1 MAFGDERRQ
10 AGESLAGDLALGASE
25 AGSAV
30 VRIG

>member
-10 AGESLAGDLALGASE
+10 AGESLVRDLVFGDSA